1 MAERWS
7 PQDICDLARK
17 LGAQTKQKGREL
29 VFTLCPYCQGGGPG
43 GGHDK
48 ETFSVNLDTGFFKCF
63 RASCGR
69 QGHFVQMARD
79 FHYPLTKEPPPRRYR
94 ALPQKPVET
103 RNPAIRYLKSRGIG
117 EEVARRYHITTR
129 KDNDHILV
137 FPFYDEKGVLQ
148 FIKYRKTDFDKSRD
162 KNKEW
167 CEKGTKPVLFGMDQC
182 EGFDTLVITEGQLDS
197 LSVAQAG
204 VKNAVS
210 VPTGAKGFTWLDP
223 CWEWVTKFQE
233 VTVFGDCEN
242 GQVTLVEELNR
253 RLPGTVK
260 VVQVEDYRG
269 QKDANDLLRAC
280 GPEAVRHAVQNAKPV
295 PMRHIKRLADVKSVD
310 LRTLPHIVTGLPPL
324 DRVIGGLYFG
334 QVALLTGKRG
344 EGKSTLMGQL
354 VAEALNQRYR
364 VLAYSGELPDYHFRR
379 WLDLQLAGPQHVV
392 TRQNR
397 FSDPCY
403 DLPPETVEKLGAWYY
418 DRAFLYDNNALDE
431 GNETDSL
438 LHTLEKA
445 VRRYG
450 IELICIDNLMTAIDV
465 ESADSQYIQQSK
477 FVRALKRLA
486 VQYHLAVLLVAH
498 PRKTQGD
505 VCDNDMVSGSSDIT
519 NRVDVV
525 LSYQKNP
532 PDDPPGGKIWVLK
545 NRMTGKLALRE
556 KAVAVRYDEGSKR
569 LYPQS
574 GSPFY
579 RYAWEKEAG
588 EDVTALDDLP
598 F

>member
-1 MAERWS
+1 M
-7 PQDICDLARK
+7 
-17 LGAQTKQKGREL
+17 
-29 VFTLCPYCQGGGPG
+29 
-43 GGHDK
+43 
-48 ETFSVNLDTGFFKCF
+48 
-63 RASCGR
+63 
-69 QGHFVQMARD
+69 
-79 FHYPLTKEPPPRRYR
+79 
-94 ALPQKPVET
+94 
-103 RNPAIRYLKSRGIG
+103 
-117 EEVARRYHITTR
+117 
-129 KDNDHILV
+129 
-137 FPFYDEKGVLQ
+137 
-148 FIKYRKTDFDKSRD
+148 
-162 KNKEW
+162 
-167 CEKGTKPVLFGMDQC
+167 
-182 EGFDTLVITEGQLDS
+182 
-197 LSVAQAG
+197 
-204 VKNAVS
+204 
-210 VPTGAKGFTWLDP
+210 
-223 CWEWVTKFQE
+223 
-233 VTVFGDCEN
+233 
-242 GQVTLVEELNR
+242 
-253 RLPGTVK
+253 
-260 VVQVEDYRG
+260 
-269 QKDANDLLRAC
+269 
-280 GPEAVRHAVQNAKPV
+280 
-295 PMRHIKRLADVKSVD
+295 
-310 LRTLPHIVTGLPPL
+310 
-324 DRVIGGLYFG
+324 IGGLYFG

-403 DLPPETVEKLGAWYY
+403 DLSPETVEKLGAWYY

-431 GNETDSL
+431 GDETGSL

-588 EDVTALDDLP
+588 EEGEEVTALDDLP